1 MRKTIWMMAA
11 ALAMTAAGPVAA
23 AAQEARLVT
32 MTGYGSVQGTPDRA
46 WVTVGVEKRDSQTK
60 IAQEQTAIAMEHIQ
74 QRLKALAIPLAAVR
88 TSSFNVQ
95 QDWQFQPGGQRTL
108 RGYIVSNQ
116 IEVRVD
122 DITKVPAVIDGSID
136 AGANIIHG
144 VRWDMKSRD
153 ELEQRALALAFA
165 DARKRAEVIA
175 TASGARLGAVYAVQE
190 ARPGQVRPMV
200 GQGRMGG
207 GPALAVA
214 ESVTVINPGEMEIR
228 TIVTVSFLIQ
238 S

>member
-1 MRKTIWMMAA
+1 
-11 ALAMTAAGPVAA
+11 
-23 AAQEARLVT
+23 
-32 MTGYGSVQGTPDRA
+32 
-46 WVTVGVEKRDSQTK
+46 
-60 IAQEQTAIAMEHIQ
+60 
-74 QRLKALAIPLAAVR
+74 
-88 TSSFNVQ
+88 
-95 QDWQFQPGGQRTL
+95 
-108 RGYIVSNQ
+108 VSNQ